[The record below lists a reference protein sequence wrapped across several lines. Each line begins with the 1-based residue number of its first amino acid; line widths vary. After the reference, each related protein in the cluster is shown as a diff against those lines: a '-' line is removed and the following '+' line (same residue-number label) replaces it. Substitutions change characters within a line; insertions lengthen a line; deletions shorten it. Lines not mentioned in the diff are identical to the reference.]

1 MAKCVCI
8 KYNGKLLAPT
18 PMISLT
24 RSFQDVAGRHVGSTL
39 SVQLQGKIVR
49 GTVPGS
55 AQRANYIASYPCVGV
70 TPTDI
75 VGLAGDEINGLLY
88 EEDKLRQVFI
98 ATTGQLYTD
107 YTQSQNLGLTPAN
120 NVVPDIQTNK
130 FELSI
135 VSNEPGVTSPV
146 IVIEGYGRVTNYNST
161 SESYINTID
170 YTVDIDIEEHKSLF
184 NNNDTRYLLSSYT
197 DTLNIE
203 PLSDFAPFDANDL
216 ALNAYF
222 GVAYNNSNRDYKA
235 DQSRPKFN
243 ISRTIS
249 AVGKHSNNPYSN
261 NKVQN
266 QGRSLGVGI
275 GSAFSN
281 ARYYVLDRLKHLPT
295 ELFMTNGYMTT
306 NRVKVINADES
317 GGSFS
322 ITETSLAVHA
332 DFHPRFIDDWTAE
345 VSFDGSFLQTIRI
358 NGTIKGLETYGDN
371 IKNENASIMD
381 GSQPG
386 SWANTQNGANPSA
399 SLEDI
404 HSYARSLPSVI
415 RPQDPSASYIGS
427 PTTSPLNTTNAALNY
442 LSPVPVANNPTIVNA
457 PGEFKIGKYQNAI
470 QGMFWL
476 KNSDHPYRSPIFRR
490 AELFAYASNLNNQ
503 ITNPYKWLNSTQ
515 AISERSTLPSNAYV
529 LQLNPIPISMT
540 ESHRK
545 SVGEIDYSF
554 EFNNRP
560 LNLIQGSI
568 SESLTVNDTF
578 PTQQIAEIFV
588 LGRKLGPVLQ
598 DLGTVTSSSREVT
611 LEVVIPRPRMIGQR
625 LIFPTNIF
633 TAATGLVEQL
643 NPKYTFGT
651 LSAGGTNIKSYIKND
666 THNYNPLEGRL
677 SITKSWIW
685 QRAK

>member
-49 GTVPGS
+49 GTTPGS
-55 AQRANYIASYPCVGV
+55 AQRAAYIASYPCVGV
-70 TPTDI
+70 THNDI
-75 VGLAGDEINGLLY
+75 IGLAGDEINGLLY
-88 EEDKLRQVFI
+88 EEDRLRQVFI

-107 YTQSQNLGLTPAN
+107 FTQPQNLGVTPAN

-146 IVIEGYGRVTNYNST
+146 IVIEGYGRVTNYSST

-203 PLSDFAPFDANDL
+203 PLSDFAPFDANDS
-216 ALNAYF
+216 ALSAYF
-222 GVAYNNSNRDYKA
+222 GRGYNLNNNRDYKA
-235 DQSRPKFN
+235 DQSHPKFN

-266 QGRSLGVGI
+266 QSRSLGVGI

-295 ELFMTNGYMTT
+295 ELFMTNGYITT

-322 ITETSLAVHA
+322 ITETSLAVHPTY
-332 DFHPRFIDDWTAE
+332 HPPFIDDWTAE

-358 NGTIKGLETYGDN
+358 NGTIKGLETYGAN
-371 IKNENASIMD
+371 IRYENATFMD
-381 GSQPG
+381 FSQPG
-386 SWANTQNGANPSA
+386 TWNGTQNGANPSA
-399 SLEDI
+399 SLDNI
-404 HSYARSLPSVI
+404 HSYAGSLPNFI
-415 RPQDPSASYIGS
+415 RPQDSSYINWGPPS
-427 PTTSPLNTTNAALNY
+427 TTPVNTTNAVAASI
-442 LSPVPVANNPTIVNA
+442 SPSTLGSVTNP
-457 PGEFKIGKYQNAI
+457 PGEFKVGKYQNAI

-515 AISERSTLPSNAYV
+515 AINERSTLPSNAYV

-651 LSAGGTNIKSYIKND
+651 TTATSIKSYVKND

-677 SITKSWIW
+677 SISKSWIW